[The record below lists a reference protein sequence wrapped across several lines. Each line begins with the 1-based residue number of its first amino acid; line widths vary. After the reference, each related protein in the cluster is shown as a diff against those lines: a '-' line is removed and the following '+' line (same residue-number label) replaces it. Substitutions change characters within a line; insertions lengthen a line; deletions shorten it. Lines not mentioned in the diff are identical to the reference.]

1 MERFVIELANKNDNA
16 DLQKIL
22 YDNSVDG
29 QIKIAFQ
36 RNPSYYYGLGIE
48 GKFNQ
53 VIVVREKASNNIAG
67 CGTRSIKPVYINGQ
81 IMPIGYL
88 NHLRI
93 YKQYRGGMLLAKG
106 YQFLKELHQD
116 KKACAYLT
124 TLIEDN
130 RYAFRILTGKRTGL
144 PCYQDMGLYHS
155 FAIGIPSRRK
165 RFKSSYEIQRGSE
178 SRIDD
183 IVKFIHENGSQKQ
196 FYPFYSKRDFVSHN
210 GYLRDF
216 SVNNFYL
223 ALKNNKIVGLLAK
236 WDQQNFK
243 QVIIKGYSGKVYFLK
258 PLYNLYADF
267 RGLPKLPQPN
277 SQLNFFYVSLI
288 AIQQNDPAI
297 FRELIQFLY
306 NEFAGKGYSYFLIGL
321 HSTDHLLEAMK
332 YFSVIKYTSRLFLV
346 FWEDGEDFFRNL
358 DRRIP
363 YLDIGTL

>member
-1 MERFVIELANKNDNA
+1 MGRFVIELANKSDDA

-22 YDNSVDG
+22 HDNSVDG

-36 RNPSYYYGLGIE
+36 RDPSYYYGLGIE

-53 VIVVREKASNNIAG
+53 VIVVRDKTNKNIVG

-81 IMPIGYL
+81 IRHIGYL

-93 YKQYRGGMLLAKG
+93 YKQYRKGMLVARG

-116 KKACAYLT
+116 KKVCAYLT

-130 RYAFRILTGKRTGL
+130 RYAFRILIGKRAGL
-144 PCYQDMGLYHS
+144 PCYQDIGLYYS

-165 RFKSSYEIQRGSE
+165 RFKSSCDIQRGSQ
-178 SRIDD
+178 SKIDD

-196 FYPFYSKRDFVSHN
+196 FYPFYCKEDFVSDN
-210 GYLRDF
+210 GYLRDL
-216 SVNNFYL
+216 SINNFYL
-223 ALKNNKIVGLLAK
+223 ALKNDKIVGLLAK

-243 QVIIKGYSGKVYFLK
+243 QVIIKGYNGKLYFSK
-258 PLYNLYADF
+258 PLYNLYAYF

-288 AIQQNDPAI
+288 AIQQNEPEI
-297 FRELIQFLY
+297 FRELIQFLS
-306 NEFAGKGYSYFLIGL
+306 NEFADKGYLYFLIGL
-321 HSTDHLLEAMK
+321 HSTDRLLKAMK
-332 YFSVIKYTSRLFLV
+332 YFSAIKYTSRLFLV
-346 FWEDGEDFFRNL
+346 FWEDGEDFSRNL
-358 DRRIP
+358 DTRIP